1 MIDAITNGLLKGMGV
16 AGWIIGFMGL
26 LGIFLIVVG
35 VFCYAM
41 MIVFG
46 GEEEEAP
53 GEEAA
58 GDDDAN

>member
-1 MIDAITNGLLKGMGV
+1 MIDAIANGLLKGMGV
-16 AGWIIGFMGL
+16 AGWIIGLMAV
-26 LGIFLIVVG
+26 LGVFLIVVG

-58 GDDDAN
+58 DDDDAN

>member
-46 GEEEEAP
+46 G
-53 GEEAA
+53 
-58 GDDDAN
+58 DDAGEAEEPKEVDAE